1 MEAWPRILVHLDASP
16 QAEKRLQMARLLAQG
31 PQAVV
36 TAMPV
41 LQPAWVGVPAV
52 GLGADAAAAAIMAE
66 ADLARQRQ
74 ARQAFDQA
82 SAQAGT
88 PMVWLDRPGFDN
100 LRHFIEQSWFH
111 DLTVLS
117 QVHPDDT
124 AYWGVT
130 AGFAPEV
137 AVSSGRPVLM
147 LPRFTPTTARWQR
160 ILVAWKSSRES
171 ARALLASLPLLQQAD
186 QVEVLSW
193 AESRNAITPVPQGLE
208 DWLRVHGVQARVV
221 AQGLATQPV
230 GELLLARCAEGSA
243 DLLVMGCYGHT
254 RAHEWLFG
262 GATRHV
268 LAHANVPVLLAH

>member
-1 MEAWPRILVHLDASP
+1 MDAWPRILVHLDASP
-16 QAEKRLQMARLLAQG
+16 QSAQRLQVARRLAQG
-31 PQAVV
+31 PQAVI

-74 ARQAFDQA
+74 ARQAFDQVA
-82 SAQAGT
+82 AQAGT
-88 PMVWLDRPGFDN
+88 PMVWVERPGFDN
-100 LRHFIEQSWFH
+100 TRRFIEQSWFH

-137 AVSSGRPVLM
+137 AVSSGRPVLL
-147 LPRFTPTTARWQR
+147 LPRFTPSAVLCKRVV
-160 ILVAWKSSRES
+160 VAWKPSREA
-171 ARALLASLPLLQQAD
+171 ARALMASLPLLQQAE
-186 QVEVLSW
+186 QVELLSW
-193 AESRNAITPVPQGLE
+193 AESRTDIAPLPQGLE
-208 DWLRVHGVQARVV
+208 DWLRVHGVRARVV
-221 AQGLATQPV
+221 AQSLATQPV
-230 GELLLARCAEGSA
+230 GELLLARCAEAAA

-268 LAHANVPVLLAH
+268 LAQTHLPVLLAH